1 MKKLFSAVAI
11 VISCIILLFCSACG
25 GNQNNDETNKPQTDI
40 CGIYLDDGERIVD
53 GISIKISCSERW
65 VSSTSENRDLRITF
79 LLTNTAT
86 AEREIDLVDME
97 LLHMESGVV
106 YDLSPSSKISIKLQ
120 CGIEKQY
127 TFSARIPI
135 SYQKAEYVLSFFADK
150 DYEFYLYERPDELR
164 ENRQVKF
171 VLNNEVVHTLTVKK
185 GRSISEM
192 YIWENS
198 NHLTHCAE
206 WFMDDK
212 YTTELL
218 KTTKI
223 NEDITVYGKTSNNI
237 RSSYDSSGT
246 CIWEIEYV
254 SSDGIV
260 VIPEGYMGGTIYI
273 SNFAIRNNNDI
284 KEIYFPKGLRRIYS
298 GNFEGVP
305 NLQKIHFAGSEEE
318 WKLIPTS
325 STIPS
330 NVIMVYNSVF
340 QN

>member
-53 GISIKISCSERW
+53 GISIKISCSESL
-65 VSSTSENRDLRITF
+65 VTLDSENRRLNITF
-79 LLTNTAT
+79 VFTNTGTNDRKIDLTN
-86 AEREIDLVDME
+86 LK
-97 LLHMESGVV
+97 LLHMESGVI
-106 YDLSPSSKISIKLQ
+106 YDLSIRPKISMNLQ
-120 CGIEKQY
+120 YGIENTQ
-127 TFSARIPI
+127 TFSITIPV
-135 SYQKAEYVLSFFADK
+135 SYKKAEYVVSFFADK
-150 DYEFYLYERPDELR
+150 AYEFYLYERPDTLR
-164 ENRQVKF
+164 EDCRVEF
-171 VLNNEVVHTLTVKK
+171 VLNNTVIQTLVVKK

-223 NEDITVYGKTSNNI
+223 NEDMTVYGKISSNI
-237 RSSYDSSGT
+237 RTST
-246 CIWEIEYV
+246 IFILEIKHV
-254 SSDGIV
+254 PSDGIV
-260 VIPEGYMGGTIYI
+260 VISGDGATHLSSSVIC
-273 SNFAIRNNNDI
+273 NNSDI
-284 KEIYFPKGLRRIYS
+284 KEIYLPKGLKNIYL
-298 GNFEGVP
+298 GNFVGVP

-318 WKLIPTS
+318 WGLITS
-325 STIPS
+325 RSTIPA
-330 NVIMVYNSVF
+330 NVIIVYNSVF